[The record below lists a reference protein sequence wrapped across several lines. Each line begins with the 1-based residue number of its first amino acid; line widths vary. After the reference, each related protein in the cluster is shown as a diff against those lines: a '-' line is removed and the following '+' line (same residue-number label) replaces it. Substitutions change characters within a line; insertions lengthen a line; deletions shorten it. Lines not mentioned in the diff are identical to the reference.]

1 MGNHKP
7 VIKGTDGGIWR
18 RVRLIPF
25 TQKFEGDKDD
35 RQMEDKLAAE
45 ASGILNWAVRGCLL
59 WQTEGLEMPGVMQAA
74 VNAYKRDEDR
84 LADFIEDE
92 TFDSPTGEIP
102 NGVLYDRYKVHC
114 EDNGAHPWS
123 SKALGK
129 ALREERQWQWVKRAK
144 GVVWL
149 GVSLRTVNGGG
160 DEDRGDPF

>member
-1 MGNHKP
+1 LKASA
-7 VIKGTDGGIWR
+7 
-18 RVRLIPF
+18 
-25 TQKFEGDKDD
+25 D
-35 RQMEDKLAAE
+35 RTLEDKLAAE

-59 WQTEGLEMPGVMQAA
+59 WQAEGLEMPGVMQAA

-114 EDNGAHPWS
+114 EDNGTHPWS

-129 ALREERQWQWVKRAK
+129 ALREERHVAMGQAGQRRRLVGRVASDGQRWW
-144 GVVWL
+144 
-149 GVSLRTVNGGG
+149 
-160 DEDRGDPF
+160 